1 VAKLARLSGLALTL
15 ESEMSQWIKRALGI
29 AGTAFI
35 LSQISSSPTAAA
47 ERPGLLQVCVGSE
60 RVVTHLQRAYPEM
73 GLTLLMGNEAERFM
87 ELYNAQPPTTDWQI
101 DEVLITRSPGT
112 PDFAQLGFF
121 RNGCLVLRI
130 VVRRGALEQLVSM
143 LGQEV

>member
-1 VAKLARLSGLALTL
+1 
-15 ESEMSQWIKRALGI
+15 MSKWIKWALGF
-29 AGTAFI
+29 AGAAII
-35 LSQISSSPTAAA
+35 LSQSSSSPTVAS
-47 ERPGLLQVCVGSE
+47 EQPGLLQVCVGSE
-60 RVVTHLQRAYPEM
+60 RVVMQLQKAYPEM

-87 ELYNAQPPTTDWQI
+87 ELYNSQPPTTDWQI
-101 DEVLITRSPGT
+101 DEVLITRSPGA
-112 PDFAQLGFF
+112 PDVAQLGFF

>member
-1 VAKLARLSGLALTL
+1 
-15 ESEMSQWIKRALGI
+15 MSNWIKRTLGI
-29 AGTAFI
+29 IGAAFV
-35 LSQISSSPTAAA
+35 LSQMSSSPTVAA
-47 ERPGLLQVCVGSE
+47 EQPGLLQVCVGSE
-60 RVVTHLQRAYPEM
+60 RVVTHLQKAYPET

-112 PDFAQLGFF
+112 PNVAQLGFF
-121 RNGCLVLRI
+121 KNGCLVLRI
-130 VVRRGALEQLVSM
+130 VVRHGALEQLVSM